1 MSLLLR
7 NARVI
12 DPANRMDQMADL
24 YIRDGKIASIG
35 QGLAANVNAAA
46 QLDLAGKAVIPGLT
60 DLVARLREPGF
71 EYRGTL
77 ESELEAAMA
86 GGITNI
92 VLPPDTDPPLDEPGL
107 IEMLRQR
114 ARQFDHVNL
123 FPLGAMTVGLKGE
136 VITEMA
142 ELTEAGCIG
151 FSQADHPVVDSN
163 VLLRAMQYARSFGY
177 SLWLR
182 AQDPWLSGTGVAASG
197 AYATRLGL
205 SGVPEQAETVAL
217 HTLFELQRAVG
228 VHVHIGRLSSA
239 AGVELVRAAKAR
251 GLPVTCDVSINSLHL
266 IDLDIGFFDTNH
278 RLDPPLRGQRD
289 RQALRQGLIDGT
301 IDAICSDHTPVDD
314 DGKQLPFADAE
325 AGATGLELLLSM
337 TLKWAQ
343 QDGVDLM
350 TALSRVTAGPAG
362 ILQRSGLDRPG
373 LGTLSEGVP
382 ADLAI
387 VDLDGHWVVNRDN
400 LISQSWHTP
409 FLGLE
414 VPGRVH
420 ATIARG
426 RVVWERA

>member
-1 MSLLLR
+1 MSLLLK

-12 DPANRMDQMADL
+12 DPANRMDQIADVL
-24 YIRDGKIASIG
+24 IRDGRIASIG
-35 QGLAANVNAAA
+35 TFGGQEEVDAEI
-46 QLDLAGKAVIPGLT
+46 DLAGKAVLPGLT
-60 DLVARLREPGF
+60 DLAARLREPGF
-71 EYRGTL
+71 EYRATL

-86 GGITNI
+86 GGITNL

-107 IEMLRQR
+107 VEMLKHR

-136 VITEMA
+136 IITEMA

-151 FSQADHPVVDSN
+151 FSQADRPVVDTN

-197 AYATRLGL
+197 AYAARLGL

-228 VHVHIGRLSSA
+228 VHLHIGRLSSA
-239 AGVELVRAAKAR
+239 AGVDLVRAAKAR

-266 IDLDIGFFDTNH
+266 IDLDIGFFDTH
-278 RLDPPLRGQRD
+278 YRLDPPLRGQRD
-289 RQALRQGLIDGT
+289 RQALRQGLADGT

-343 QDGVDLM
+343 QDNVDLL
-350 TALSRVTAGPAG
+350 TALGRVTAGPAG
-362 ILQRSGLDRPG
+362 VLQQSGLPADGR
-373 LGTLSEGVP
+373 GTLSIGAP

-387 VDLDGHWVVNRDN
+387 VDLEDHWVVTREN
-400 LISQSWHTP
+400 LISQSAHTP
-409 FLGLE
+409 FLGHE
-414 VPGRVH
+414 VPAKVY

-426 RVVWERA
+426 RVVWERCT

>member
-1 MSLLLR
+1 MSLLLK

-12 DPANRMDQMADL
+12 DPANRMDQVADVFV
-24 YIRDGKIASIG
+24 RDGKVATIG
-35 QGLAANVNAAA
+35 ALQGRVNAA
-46 QLDLAGKAVIPGLT
+46 LEVDLAGKAVLPGLT
-60 DLVARLREPGF
+60 DLAARLREPGF
-71 EYRGTL
+71 EYRATL

-86 GGITNI
+86 GGITNL

-107 IEMLRQR
+107 VEMLKHR

-123 FPLGAMTVGLKGE
+123 FPLGAMTVGLQGE

-151 FSQADHPVVDSN
+151 FSQADRPVVDSN
-163 VLLRAMQYARSFGY
+163 VLLRAMQYAHSFGY

-197 AYATRLGL
+197 PYAARLGL

-228 VHVHIGRLSSA
+228 GHLHICRLSSA

-266 IDLDIGFFDTNH
+266 IDLDIGFFDTSY

-289 RQALRQGLIDGT
+289 RHALRQGLADGT

-343 QDGVDLM
+343 QDNLDLL
-350 TALSRVTAGPAG
+350 TALARVTANPAG
-362 ILQRSGLDRPG
+362 VLQQSGLQADG
-373 LGTLSEGVP
+373 QGTLGIGAP
-382 ADLAI
+382 ADMVI
-387 VDLDGHWVVNRDN
+387 VDLEDHWVVSRKT
-400 LISQSWHTP
+400 LISQSCHTP

-414 VPGRVH
+414 VPGRVL

-426 RVVWERA
+426 RVVWERKA